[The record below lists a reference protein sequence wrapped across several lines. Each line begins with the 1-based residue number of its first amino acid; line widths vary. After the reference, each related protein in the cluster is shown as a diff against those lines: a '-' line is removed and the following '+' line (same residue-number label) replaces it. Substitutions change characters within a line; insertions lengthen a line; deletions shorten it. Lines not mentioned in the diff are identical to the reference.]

1 MHIRRAPHTCASWCA
16 VSLHLLD
23 DEDKEGNDKDNDED
37 KEMDKSGRNIDINL
51 IPPVTPFIPFL
62 AVDTEMN
69 NWVLSGVCILKRTCK
84 YGSVS

>member
-1 MHIRRAPHTCASWCA
+1 MLCKKPNAYRISSRGC
-16 VSLHLLD
+16 L

-62 AVDTEMN
+62 TVDTEMN
-69 NWVLSGVCILKRTCK
+69 NWILSGVCILKRTCK

>member
-23 DEDKEGNDKDNDED
+23 DEDKEGNDKDNDGD
-37 KEMDKSGRNIDINL
+37 KEMDKSGRNIDISL
-51 IPPVTPFIPFL
+51 IPRYPFIPIL